1 MLMKNRRFRSLVL
14 MGPKR
19 VGWLAWVLAVVLLL
33 PVSSCSVRKNNI
45 LSREYHKTLAH
56 YNGYFNA
63 REKVKEGAKMLYDG
77 QAERYDR
84 ILPVFKYGD
93 KNTAKPVFPVMDEA
107 IKKVSLVIQR
117 HSMEFN
123 NVERNRWIPRSYLII
138 GLAQFYKHETWTA
151 IESFQFV
158 AAQYRYDPVKYAA
171 LIWLTQCYLEL
182 GKTPD
187 AEFLLSTL
195 RDDPKVPSG
204 LNPLFNAVYADYF
217 FQVKDLEKAAERLE
231 LAAAGTKKRQERTR
245 YHFIL
250 GQIYQ
255 KRGELN
261 RAVAKYDLV
270 IKATPPYEMS
280 FNARINRAVCIDVN
294 SPDGKDI
301 RKVLTKMLKDE
312 KNTEYHDQIY
322 YALAEVA
329 LKENNEPE
337 AIEFLRKSTATSVS
351 NDNQKALS
359 YLKLADIYFK
369 HPEYVVAQSYYD
381 STITFLTKDHPDYVT
396 IANIHEH
403 LTKLIQN
410 LKVIQ
415 HEDSLQALA
424 MKPSAERERIVDEMI
439 TRESEEKLKALQ
451 EKKEK
456 ERELQEANEANDGQ
470 QLMNDPGRPA
480 PGAPQGGGWYFSN
493 PSAISFGFNEFIRL
507 WGNRK
512 LEDNWRRS
520 NKSSF
525 AEGGIVFEDEDLAA
539 IDSAAALGDAVRD
552 SLMAVQNAK
561 KRKTYLDSIPSSPE
575 QLQIS
580 NARIVEAY
588 YNVGLIY
595 KEHLRDNKASAQVFE
610 TLMQRYP
617 DNEYKLPAYYNLYR
631 VYLTLG
637 NEEKAEYYKNIIMR
651 DYPDTEYAKIIL
663 NPDYFKDQQ
672 RKVAIQKVYYENTY
686 RAYLNRQYAD
696 VIERKEMADSLFPGS
711 ELAPRFELLQ
721 ALAIG
726 QSKPLPEFEASLKK
740 VVARYPADTVSFKA
754 KEILERINPEMYKR
768 DSVAQVTGLN
778 NEEPVQAP
786 KAPTPYR
793 YVADTIQYVILVFPN
808 NNVIGSN
815 ELKVAVSNYNA
826 KYYSVKKLQ
835 ISNSFI
841 GNDFQFLMIRQF
853 TGKEDPL
860 SYLDGLLS
868 DREAMSGID
877 IGSLQ
882 PALITPNN
890 LLLLMQARDLNEY
903 QVFYE
908 ENYLTE

>member
-1 MLMKNRRFRSLVL
+1 MKNQRLWSVSDSMVSTRVGLLALLVAGVMLM
-14 MGPKR
+14 
-19 VGWLAWVLAVVLLL
+19 
-33 PVSSCSVRKNNI
+33 PVSSCSTRKNNI

-63 REKVKEGAKMLYDG
+63 REKVKEGAKTLYNG
-77 QAERYDR
+77 QADRYDR

-93 KNTAKPVFPVMDEA
+93 KNTAKPVYPVMDEA

-158 AAQYRYDPVKYAA
+158 AAQYRYDPVKYEA
-171 LIWLTQCYLEL
+171 LLWLTQCYLEL

-195 RDDPKVPSG
+195 RDDPKMPVKLKPF
-204 LNPLFNAVYADYF
+204 FNAVYADYY
-217 FQVKDLEKAAERLE
+217 FQAKDLDNAAERLE
-231 LAAAGTKKRQERTR
+231 LAAAGTKKRQQRAR

-255 KRGELN
+255 KQGELN
-261 RAVAKYDLV
+261 KAVEKFNLV
-270 IKATPPYEMS
+270 IKATPPYEMA
-280 FNARINRAVCIDVN
+280 FNAQINRAICIDVN

-301 RKVLTKMLKDE
+301 RKLLTKMLKDE

-329 LKENNEPE
+329 LKEKNEPE
-337 AIEFLRKSTATSVS
+337 AIEFLKKSTASSVS

-369 HPEYVVAQSYYD
+369 HPEYVPAQSYYD
-381 STITFLTKDHPDYVT
+381 STITFLTKDHPDYEM
-396 IANIHEH
+396 ISNIHEH

-410 LKVIQ
+410 LRIIQ

-424 MKPSAERERIVDEMI
+424 RKSTSEREQLVDAMI
-439 TRESEEKLKALQ
+439 ARENEEILKALQ

-456 ERELQEANEANDGQ
+456 EKELKEAKEANDGQ
-470 QLMNDPGRPA
+470 PIMNDPGRPT
-480 PGAPQGGGWYFSN
+480 PGGPQGGGWYFSN

-525 AEGGIVFEDEDLAA
+525 TEGGGGGFEDDDMAA
-539 IDSAAALGDAVRD
+539 IDSASALGDAVRD
-552 SLMAVQNAK
+552 SLMAAQNAK
-561 KRKTYLDSIPSSPE
+561 KRKAYLDSIPSSME
-575 QLQIS
+575 QLEIS

-595 KEHLRDNKASAQVFE
+595 KEHLRDNKESAVVFE
-610 TLMQRYP
+610 TLLQRYP
-617 DNEYKLPAYYNLYR
+617 DNEYKIPTYYNLYR
-631 VYLTLG
+631 VYLMLG
-637 NEEKAEYYKNIIMR
+637 NEEKAQYYKNIILNE
-651 DYPDTEYAKIIL
+651 YPDTEYAKIIL

-686 RAYLNRQYAD
+686 RAYLNRQYND
-696 VIERKEMADSLFPGS
+696 VIERKVMADSLFPGS

-726 QSKPLPEFEASLKK
+726 KTRPLPEFEASLKK
-740 VVARYPADTVSFKA
+740 VVARYPSDTVSYKA
-754 KEILERINPEMYKR
+754 KEILSKINPEMYKR
-768 DSVAQVTGLN
+768 DSVAQPSNITS
-778 NEEPVQAP
+778 EATVQPP
-786 KAPTPYR
+786 KESTPYR

-815 ELKVAVSNYNA
+815 ELKVNVSNFNA
-826 KYYSVKKLQ
+826 KYYSIKKLQ
-835 ISNSFI
+835 VSNSFI

-868 DREAMSGID
+868 DRDAMTGID

-882 PALITPNN
+882 PSVITPNN
-890 LLLLMQARDLNEY
+890 LLLLMQSRDLGEY
-903 QVFYE
+903 QIFYE
-908 ENYLTE
+908 GSYLTE